1 LNSSKIALDHPI
13 VKRGLALGRA
23 YYGSPTLSDQALLPF
38 TTIKIGCGKSE
49 RSHTADE
56 FILVSEIEK
65 GIEVYIKL
73 LEGLVF

>member
-1 LNSSKIALDHPI
+1 MP
-13 VKRGLALGRA
+13 

-56 FILVSEIEK
+56 FIYLKEIEE
-65 GIEVYIKL
+65 GVDIYLAL
-73 LEGLVF
+73 LNGLVL